1 MAYVSLS
8 IYLNSYT
15 YFSRLLV
22 ILPSFFYP
30 NQTNLTWFLVSYNC
44 FFLPRNKGD
53 LLKINIL
60 RQNVV
65 HNSDIGFDS
74 IVHLHVFCI
83 WFTKNCVIICQ
94 WQVQSWSFNWNYW
107 FSASRIKKYSLQQR
121 SSSWHIFT
129 NFPITN
135 PLIFSTKCYLIF
147 VLIFSNAQNWEKNA
161 FFWPIRFFIFF
172 YR

>member
-1 MAYVSLS
+1 M
-8 IYLNSYT
+8 
-15 YFSRLLV
+15 R
-22 ILPSFFYP
+22 
-30 NQTNLTWFLVSYNC
+30 NLKPFVKPMEIKLRSKMSHWPKIPHKYACIFVSYNC
-44 FFLPRNKGD
+44 FFLPWIKGD

-74 IVHLHVFCI
+74 IVHLHIFCI
-83 WFTKNCVIICQ
+83 WFTQNCVLICQ

-147 VLIFSNAQNWEKNA
+147 VLIFSNAQNWE
-161 FFWPIRFFIFF
+161 
-172 YR
+172 

>member
-1 MAYVSLS
+1 MIDLQSKHGPYVSLS

-15 YFSRLLV
+15 YFFGCLLF
-22 ILPSFFYP
+22 LPFP
-30 NQTNLTWFLVSYNC
+30 NLNRTYLTWILVSYNC

-74 IVHLHVFCI
+74 IVHLHIFCI
-83 WFTKNCVIICQ
+83 WFTQNCVIICQ

-121 SSSWHIFT
+121 SSSRHIFT
-129 NFPITN
+129 NFSNTN
-135 PLIFSTKCYLIF
+135 L
-147 VLIFSNAQNWEKNA
+147 LIFSNIKCYIRNICFE
-161 FFWPIRFFIFF
+161 FWFSKALNFF
-172 YR
+172 YRAN